1 MGWLSRLL
9 NQLSCES
16 GAEGGQGRVEG
27 LLACFLVRRV
37 HFWLW
42 FNRTLL
48 RGAVPWRG
56 IAAAVQTCTSLGAH
70 GERKVHVELSDA
82 RSCCPRSCWWGDTYC
97 PPAAPCPLLGD
108 VGLCWSGP
116 VMFSTGIA
124 WGRAA
129 WMALCAWECCWWHR
143 GTAAPSVLLAP
154 KWGGCHALKPSVPLT
169 LSTSSQGP
177 SAPGCGVLGL
187 CPVAALH
194 LGGGGQQGTLQCP
207 TVGLSSGVQ
216 PAGTLQALCGGP
228 PEAAAS
234 SDGDPYGSRGSVT
247 PPHANTQLAFM

>member
-42 FNRTLL
+42 HKRTPL

-169 LSTSSQGP
+169 LSTSSQGAKG
-177 SAPGCGVLGL
+177 SFSTRLWGAWLVSRGCIAPR
-187 CPVAALH
+187 
-194 LGGGGQQGTLQCP
+194 GGG
-207 TVGLSSGVQ
+207 S
-216 PAGTLQALCGGP
+216 AGNTSVPHCGAAQRG
-228 PEAAAS
+228 AAS
-234 SDGDPYGSRGSVT
+234 RDPPSTVWGTPRGCCF
-247 PPHANTQLAFM
+247 Q